1 MAVTSRIELE
11 SVKILGVT
19 SLESNGALAPTNSG
33 GFLLNGLNESPLII
47 VPDDLDYRLY
57 DSNGDPAPSLSDGP
71 EGLDPAMALLS
82 NGNIV
87 TTYSTGLNSSLL
99 AIRSADGT
107 TEVLAP
113 VAFAGGNTDV
123 TAVQATFPFF
133 NNGGFVVAYEYDWIT
148 DRDVSLRFYGNGGTG
163 GTARTVNGNEAFDDY
178 GAKVTQLD
186 NGNIAVAFTREDGG
200 VTSVRYAIYNR
211 DLSEI
216 VEADALLDGI
226 GAVNEDV
233 AIVATENG
241 FAVFYEERTS
251 SGPFSSTN
259 SIVMAEVSAR
269 GDIVGRKTVV
279 TSSGSFPFN
288 FNDIA
293 VTRMDD
299 GLIALSYVRTGGLTF
314 AGDPPNNDMFVRLVG
329 ESHDDPFVSGAV
341 RVLGGADAADTAER
355 TALARFG
362 ANQLA
367 AIYDN
372 PDANAVQ
379 GEHLR
384 VVRIHEGDAAN
395 DTFTPTALLDRF
407 FGGDGV
413 DTADLSAAGSG
424 VSVDL
429 EANTATGGLATGTT
443 FDSIENLIGTS
454 FADTLLG
461 NAAANLLRGGL
472 GTDALQGRDGND
484 TLLGGGGNDTIGGD
498 NGADRALGGAGNDVL
513 RGGRGADTLN
523 GGIGNDRVFGGD
535 GNDRLIGKGG
545 DDRLFGHGGRDELN
559 GGVGND
565 RMLGGR
571 LADTLLGQD
580 GNDTLLGE
588 IGRDVLLG
596 GRGNDRLDGG
606 AQDDRMTGGAGADV
620 FVFGRHAGADTIT
633 DFVSGV
639 DRIDL
644 VAGVSVSDLI
654 LTEIGSD
661 LRITI
666 RNKAGFAL
674 WLEDT
679 GIGEIS
685 GSDFF

>member
-11 SVKILGVT
+11 SVKIFGDT
-19 SLESNGALAPTNSG
+19 ALESNGALAPTNSG

-47 VPDDLDYRLY
+47 FPDDLDYRLY

-87 TTYSTGLNSSLL
+87 TTFSTGSNSSFLT
-99 AIRSADGT
+99 IRSADGAT
-107 TEVLAP
+107 QVLAP
-113 VAFAGGNTDV
+113 ISVPGSNTDV
-123 TAVQATFPFF
+123 TSVRATFPIV
-133 NNGGFVVAYEYDWIT
+133 NNGGFVVAHEFDWGT
-148 DRDVSLRFYGNGGTG
+148 DRDVRIRFYSNDGTG
-163 GTARTVNGNEAFDDY
+163 GTTRTVNGDISFDDY

-211 DLSEI
+211 DLSTVI
-216 VEADALLDGI
+216 QSDALLDGT
-226 GAVNEDV
+226 GSVNEDV
-233 AIVATENG
+233 AIVATDNG
-241 FAVFYEERTS
+241 FAVFYEERS
-251 SGPFSSTN
+251 PLIVGGVNRIVMQEISSTGT
-259 SIVMAEVSAR
+259 IL
-269 GDIVGRKTVV
+269 GRKTIVE
-279 TSSGSFPFN
+279 SSGLFPTN
-288 FNDIA
+288 FNDIS

-299 GLIALSYVRTGGLTF
+299 GLLAVSYVRR
-314 AGDPPNNDMFVRLVG
+314 AGIGIIGEPIPTDMVVRLVAAA
-329 ESHDDPFVSGAV
+329 HDDTFASAEVVV
-341 RVLGGADAADTAER
+341 RGGGDITDAAAR

-472 GTDALQGRDGND
+472 GTDSLQGRDGND
-484 TLLGGGGNDTIGGD
+484 TLLGGGGNDTLAGD

-513 RGGRGADTLN
+513 RGGRGADTLK
-523 GGIGNDRVFGGD
+523 GGIGNDRMFGGD

-565 RMLGGR
+565 RIFGGR
-571 LADTLLGQD
+571 LVDTLAGQD

-588 IGRDVLLG
+588 RGRDVLLG

-606 AQDDRMTGGAGADV
+606 GQDDRMTGGAGADV
-620 FVFGRHAGADTIT
+620 FVFGRNAGVDTIT

-666 RNKAGFAL
+666 SGKAGFAL

-679 GIGEIS
+679 GIGEIT